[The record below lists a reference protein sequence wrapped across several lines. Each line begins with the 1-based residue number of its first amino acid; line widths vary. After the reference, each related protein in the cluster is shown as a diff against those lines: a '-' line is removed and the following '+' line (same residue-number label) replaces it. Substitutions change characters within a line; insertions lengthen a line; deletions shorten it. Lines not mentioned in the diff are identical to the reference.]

1 MDDRECV
8 DRLYED
14 TMCVCFFNHPL
25 PSLLVLAP
33 AVTAPHRSQLT
44 RRSNDLGF
52 LNVIGYELAGVASIS
67 TTARATPMPST
78 DQTTIAD

>member
-1 MDDRECV
+1 
-8 DRLYED
+8 LYED